1 MRQAQ
6 RVAELVPESAD
17 PAAYAAG
24 IRRITDAGRNVR
36 VADEPP
42 KIICGKQSY
51 AARPTD
57 SLAAS
62 RICINIKHLDIV
74 GIIEPAARRFEAVL
88 HSSEK
93 EFKCSGLVVGIV
105 KG

>member
-6 RVAELVPESAD
+6 RVAELVPSSAD

-42 KIICGKQSY
+42 KIICGKQSH

-62 RICINIKHLDIV
+62 RICINIKHPDIV
-74 GIIEPAARRFEAVL
+74 GIEPAARFETVL
-88 HSSEK
+88 HSSKK
-93 EFKCSGLVVGIV
+93 EFKGSGLVVGIV